1 MIYFVDLDGV
11 VYRGSELISGADEK
25 VHELKDWGRVVFL
38 TNNSTKSRRE
48 YALKLNRMGIPCD
61 ETDIVT
67 SAYAAALYISD
78 NFGSSKVYP
87 VGEYGL
93 TYELW
98 MQGHHIS
105 ESADVVVAGLD
116 RSLTYRKLA
125 IALANIRNGAAFIAT
140 NRDATLLTERD
151 ILPGAGAIVAALETA
166 SGVSPVVVGKPE
178 TYIVE
183 GVLRRLGIK
192 PDECT
197 IIGDRLETDILLGKR
212 LGMKTVLVLSGVS
225 KDAGGTIRPDITA
238 RSLADFTP

>member
-1 MIYFVDLDGV
+1 IYFVDLDGV
-11 VYRGSELISGADEK
+11 VYRGSELIEGADRKLLELRGKGK
-25 VHELKDWGRVVFL
+25 VIFL

-67 SAYAAALYISD
+67 SSYAAALYITG
-78 NFGSSKVYP
+78 NFGRSRVYP

-98 MQGHHIS
+98 MQGHSIS
-105 ESADVVVAGLD
+105 DSADVVVAGLD

-125 IALANIRNGAAFIAT
+125 IALANIRNGAKFIAT
-140 NRDATLLTERD
+140 NRDATMLTEHD

-166 SGVSPVVVGKPE
+166 CGISPVVVGKPE
-178 TYIVE
+178 TYIVDS
-183 GVLRRLGIK
+183 VLSQLGAS
-192 PDECT
+192 PGECT

-212 LGMKTVLVLSGVS
+212 LGMRTVLVLSGVS
-225 KDAGGTIRPDITA
+225 KDAGNSRPDVVVG
-238 RSLADFTP
+238 SLAELEVD